1 MFKDERSGRIA
12 VVAHCILN
20 QNSRVLDLAE
30 RSSIITE
37 VLESLEKHKI
47 GIIQMSCPELTYA
60 GIHRRKQTRDQYD
73 TIEYRSHCRK
83 IAKEIVDQIQEYA
96 KCGIRTEIVIGI
108 DGSPSC
114 GVNKTSKKNT
124 SKNTSKHKKTKE
136 HGILIEELQTSLKKR
151 NISIPLYGIRYERL
165 PQDLIEIEELLKD

>member
-1 MFKDERSGRIA
+1 MRDTSPLA
-12 VVAHCILN
+12 VLN

-37 VLESLEKHKI
+37 VTEFLEKQKI

-60 GIHRRKQTRDQYD
+60 GIHRRKQTRAQYD
-73 TIEYRSHCRK
+73 TVEYRSHCRK

-96 KCGIRTEIVIGI
+96 KCGIKTKIVIGI

-114 GVNKTSKKNT
+114 GVNRTSKKT
-124 SKNTSKHKKTKE
+124 HIYRRTSKHKKTKE
-136 HGILIEELQTSLKKR
+136 LGILIEELQISLKKR
-151 NISIPLYGIRYERL
+151 NISIPFHGIRYEHL
-165 PQDLIEIEELLKD
+165 PEDLVEMEELLKD